1 MVKYQNATRSVN
13 ETTAVEV
20 GELNGSLLSIRSK
33 NSTFSPAVGRKT
45 DVVTGTVRL
54 VKPSTLVVGDTPV
67 TVNES
72 VEVRFNVRKG
82 AAANIT
88 ALHTEAARILGESL
102 TRYNLALGLV
112 PPSEAS
118 FESD

>member
-20 GELNGSLLSIRSK
+20 GELNGSLLTIRSK
-33 NSTFSPAVGRKT
+33 NSTFSPAAGQKADMVA
-45 DVVTGTVRL
+45 GTVRL
-54 VKPSTLVVGDTPV
+54 VKPSTVVVGDTPV
-67 TVNES
+67 TVDES

-82 AAANIT
+82 AATSIT
-88 ALHTEAARILGESL
+88 ALNTEVARILGKSL
-102 TRYNLALGLV
+102 TDYNLAIGLV

-118 FESD
+118 FESV